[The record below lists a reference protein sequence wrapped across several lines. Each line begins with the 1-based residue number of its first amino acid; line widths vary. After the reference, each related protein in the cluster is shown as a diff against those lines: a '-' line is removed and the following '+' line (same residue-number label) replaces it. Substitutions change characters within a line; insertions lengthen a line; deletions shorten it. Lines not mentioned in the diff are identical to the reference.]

1 MCVEYIVH
9 VFMYVQTWCMCV
21 CVCACIHVIYN
32 YVILYKIE
40 NQDTGADMV
49 CESVCVCVHNE
60 NMIAFCC
67 IPCTLQITHY
77 FTMQNNLFFIYF

>member
-1 MCVEYIVH
+1 MYSCMCRH
-9 VFMYVQTWCMCV
+9 GACV

-49 CESVCVCVHNE
+49 CESVCLCS
-60 NMIAFCC
+60 
-67 IPCTLQITHY
+67 Q
-77 FTMQNNLFFIYF
+77 